1 MSVTELSDCVS
12 VTKLSDCVSVTKSSL
27 YLQNLFLLLLLLLL
41 FLFLCFYMSVPFCGA
56 GFVIPDL
63 NVQKSFYLGKRFS
76 IFTSELY
83 AILMALNYIC
93 SIYFLDLC

>member
-1 MSVTELSDCVS
+1 
-12 VTKLSDCVSVTKSSL
+12 
-27 YLQNLFLLLLLLLL
+27 
-41 FLFLCFYMSVPFCGA
+41 MSVPFCGA

-93 SIYFLDLC
+93 SIYFLDLCWLKMRENALKNWDCKMRSKVFNTLYHVLSFVG